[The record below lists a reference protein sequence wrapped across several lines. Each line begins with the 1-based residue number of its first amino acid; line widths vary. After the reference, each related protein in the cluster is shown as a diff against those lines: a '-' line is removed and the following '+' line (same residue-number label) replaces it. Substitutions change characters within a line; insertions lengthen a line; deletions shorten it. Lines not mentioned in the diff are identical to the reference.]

1 MGFDLLLETLLEQKR
16 AFNKKTVKKKTW
28 IDIKVTFVMHIIT
41 EVKHS
46 GEIWV
51 FVYSAVKYT
60 VTGCDRL
67 FSFSICCCSDILIR
81 RSHGWTCRLDLV
93 STHTQTLTTHT
104 HTSHITKINTL
115 YPHITAIRQHI
126 QPHQWAHPDSESK
139 SAIPTDS
146 NLAFQ
151 VSVWHQGWQGGT
163 AGDLWVST
171 LPGGHVPTS
180 CLPGFKAASHL
191 VWWKMLHFAH
201 CHFYW
206 ALWELLC
213 LLTLYDFSLWPCQH
227 EWEVCMVVDDYLFV
241 WRYLEQRKCSEMHLD
256 ERGGGWCTLE
266 GRPATRNPP
275 WDPRYLS

>member
-41 EVKHS
+41 EVKQS

-104 HTSHITKINTL
+104 HIT
-115 YPHITAIRQHI
+115 Y
-126 QPHQWAHPDSESK
+126 HQNK
-139 SAIPTDS
+139 YFIPTHNRNS
-146 NLAFQ
+146 
-151 VSVWHQGWQGGT
+151 
-163 AGDLWVST
+163 
-171 LPGGHVPTS
+171 PT
-180 CLPGFKAASHL
+180 
-191 VWWKMLHFAH
+191 
-201 CHFYW
+201 Y
-206 ALWELLC
+206 
-213 LLTLYDFSLWPCQH
+213 
-227 EWEVCMVVDDYLFV
+227 
-241 WRYLEQRKCSEMHLD
+241 
-256 ERGGGWCTLE
+256 
-266 GRPATRNPP
+266 PATPMSPP
-275 WDPRYLS
+275 GLWIQIRHPNWL